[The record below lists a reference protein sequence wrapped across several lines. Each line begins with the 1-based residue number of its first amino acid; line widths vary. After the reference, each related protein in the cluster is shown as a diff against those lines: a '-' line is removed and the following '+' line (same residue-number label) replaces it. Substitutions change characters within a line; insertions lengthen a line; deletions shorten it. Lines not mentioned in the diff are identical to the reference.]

1 MSGPL
6 RIAIVGYGKIAEDQ
20 HVPTIVADPA
30 LELVAC
36 VSRRRAA
43 PSGVPAFT
51 TIAELRASGI
61 AVDAVALCNTPGDR
75 AAAAFE
81 AIDAGWHVLLEK
93 PPATTLGTV
102 AAIAA
107 AAQRAKVCLFA
118 SWHSRFAPAVAEAR
132 TRLADRTITSLEI
145 DWFEDVR
152 KWHPGQDWVWQP
164 GGFGVFDPG
173 INALSIIT
181 EILPVELAVADAV
194 LEFPENRQTPIAAD
208 LRFTGPGVPADAR
221 ARFDWRQTPT
231 ETWTIRIG
239 TDRGT
244 LELRDGGARL
254 LADGVAIV
262 AEDRHEYAGLYDRFA
277 TLVAGRDSEVDVR
290 PLRLVADAFLL
301 GQRRM
306 VEAFDN

>member
-1 MSGPL
+1 VSGPL

-20 HVPTIVADPA
+20 HVPSIAADPA
-30 LELVAC
+30 LQLVAC

-43 PSGVPAFT
+43 PSGVPAFA
-51 TIAELRASGI
+51 TIAALRASDI

-75 AAAAFE
+75 AATAFE
-81 AIDAGWHVLLEK
+81 AIEAGWHVLMEK

-102 AAIAA
+102 AAIEAA
-107 AAQRAKVCLFA
+107 AAEAGVCLFA

-132 TRLADRTITSLEI
+132 ARLADRTITSLEI

-173 INALSIIT
+173 INALSTVT
-181 EILPVELAVADAV
+181 EILPMELAVASAV
-194 LEFPENRQTPIAAD
+194 LEFPENRQTPIAVD
-208 LRFTGPGVPADAR
+208 LRFNGPGVPADAR
-221 ARFDWRQTPT
+221 ARFDWRETPT

-254 LADGVAIV
+254 LADGVAVV
-262 AEDRHEYAGLYDRFA
+262 AEDRHEYARLYDRFA
-277 TLVAGRDSEVDVR
+277 NLVADGRSEVDVR

-301 GQRRM
+301 GERRQ
-306 VEAFDN
+306 VEKFDD